1 MVRPTSNKVY
11 MVIQLLK
18 VKKPDIKYENYL
30 DKYNKRDLVSLIK
43 KNEDWSS
50 SSKESIYFMI
60 ARWLLVNVPNSTFV
74 TMFQELGY
82 SLKMQRDEAE
92 GDNELD
98 DKEKKYF
105 REHSFLLIC

>member
-1 MVRPTSNKVY
+1 M
-11 MVIQLLK
+11 
-18 VKKPDIKYENYL
+18 

-74 TMFQELGY
+74 TMFQELGN
-82 SLKMQRDEAE
+82 SLKKQRDEAE

-98 DKEKKYF
+98 DKEKNILENIRF
-105 REHSFLLIC
+105 C